1 MSSIRT
7 YIGKGNSSMLTL
19 LDFQIFEKSYFSALN
34 HQMPHEGGIFTFRSW
49 CGIVEAIS
57 KYLLQLHSI
66 LDPLSLFTNPFPFEI
81 KGLLFLINN

>member
-34 HQMPHEGGIFTFRSW
+34 HQMPHEGEISISKSW
-49 CGIVEAIS
+49 CGILEAIL
-57 KYLLQLHSI
+57 KYPLQLHSI

-81 KGLLFLINN
+81 